1 MTRYELIKRL
11 KTNKV
16 VKEEYLKRLETSY
29 TKNGLK
35 KSFKEQYMNAEG
47 HELEGKFY
55 SGISSSRL
63 CFELFSWMAEDEV
76 IKDIEFECYLPGL
89 KSANGHKV
97 PQPNMDV
104 YYDDGN
110 INFIESKFT
119 ETSNNL
125 KDSISKNYYDYYLD
139 GSNNVGKQVL
149 EICKIRFDGNIIFA
163 KHFITL
169 INNII
174 TYAEEKNLFG
184 KKDWF
189 DLKQEV
195 THIFGIGQYIYKE
208 HPKKSIHFTN
218 LVYDFNYPI
227 SNLTLKFNELTNN
240 MMKKYIGELG
250 LSICFKYDFKYMQE
264 YVKTIDLNRNA
275 YASNKTIKE
284 ILSEFY
290 L

>member
-1 MTRYELIKRL
+1 MTRYGLIKRL

-16 VKEEYLKRLETSY
+16 DKEEYLKRLETLY
-29 TKNGLK
+29 IKKGLK
-35 KSFKEQYMNAEG
+35 KTFKEQYLNAEG

-55 SGISSSRL
+55 SAISSSRL
-63 CFELFSWMAEDEV
+63 CFELFSWMAEDEE
-76 IKDIEFECYLPGL
+76 IEDIEFEYYLPGL

-104 YYDDGN
+104 YYDNGN

-119 ETSNNL
+119 ETSDNL

-139 GSNNVGKQVL
+139 GSNNVGKQAL
-149 EICKIRFDGNIIFA
+149 EICKIRFDGNIVFA
-163 KHFITL
+163 KNFIPL
-169 INNII
+169 MNDIMS
-174 TYAEEKNLFG
+174 YAEENNLFG

-195 THIFGIGQYIYKE
+195 THIFGIGQFIYKE
-208 HPKKSIHFTN
+208 HPKKNIFFIN
-218 LVYDFNYPI
+218 LVYDFKYPT
-227 SNLTLKFNELTNN
+227 SQLALKFKELANA

-250 LSICFKYDFKYMQE
+250 LNIFFKYDFKYMQE